1 MTQNI
6 NLFHAGLRQVRPKLS
21 FELLMKC
28 VGGGLA
34 LILLMY
40 AFVQFQ
46 VSGLN
51 REVRRVQEQLKAEQS
66 EALKLAGQRS
76 ASKPDPQLEAEIAKL
91 QGELRQAQHQRA
103 RSTPQPRRPRR
114 RVARARA
121 ALLDGWD
128 ASASG

>member
-66 EALKLAGQRS
+66 DALKLAGQRF
-76 ASKPDPQLEAEIAKL
+76 ARLEM
-91 QGELRQAQHQRA
+91 
-103 RSTPQPRRPRR
+103 RRPESETPSDKKPAPLAPFLEFTLGTRET
-114 RVARARA
+114 VK
-121 ALLDGWD
+121 LVDK
-128 ASASG
+128 SQ